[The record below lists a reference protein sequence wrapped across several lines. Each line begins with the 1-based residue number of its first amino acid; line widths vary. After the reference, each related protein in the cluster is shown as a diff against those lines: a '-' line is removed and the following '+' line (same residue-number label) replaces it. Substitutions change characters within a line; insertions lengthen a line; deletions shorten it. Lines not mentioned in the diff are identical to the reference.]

1 MTALL
6 DQLRAASGGDE
17 VRRPLPVS
25 GMLAAAWTLGV
36 GLAVL
41 TTLTLLGWI
50 ADPKG
55 ALGEGIPGVFRTACQ
70 IWLAA
75 HHAGFAIPGGGRIG
89 LLPLGLM
96 IMPAAL
102 LYRAGLWMARDADLR
117 VRLPARL
124 PKGTPKEK
132 QNARRRAQLALIA
145 RAGISLAAPYA
156 LLAGLVAL
164 VARNEITRPFL
175 AEVLAGHLLLA
186 FVAGSLAVA
195 RTIGPWRV
203 MLRLLPE
210 RSRSLVV
217 GTAAALAIL
226 LAAGLVLVVG
236 AIVVS
241 LDEIRRLTDL
251 LGPGLIGGVLLLIV
265 EVLYL
270 VNAVVWGM
278 AYIAGP
284 GFAIGTG
291 TLVAPTGVRL
301 GQIPTLP
308 LLGALPEPGGAPVWA
323 MGVVAIPF
331 LAGAVAGVVVV
342 RIAPTPTPEAAPMWG
357 FVCGL
362 CAGAAS
368 GVLAALSGGPL
379 GGNRL
384 AAVGPS
390 PWEVAFSV
398 TLEVGIAAGI
408 SAGVANWW
416 LMRRSAAVSAAEP
429 AAAPKAVAAVRAPAE
444 PVEPSDGRTRPLARL
459 FRRREPSRPLPG
471 HWLDATECE
480 TQPLPKR
487 RAGRADEDAAAGA
500 FGDVTPADGPARR
513 PRRLPG
519 IPRRRRAEKAEPAP
533 RPTPRRDIVD
543 ETDDRGG
550 HVIYMDPYAWD
561 RD

>member
-1 MTALL
+1 
-6 DQLRAASGGDE
+6 
-17 VRRPLPVS
+17 
-25 GMLAAAWTLGV
+25 MLAAVWTLGV

-55 ALGEGIPGVFRTACQ
+55 ALGEGVPGVFRTACQ

-96 IMPAAL
+96 VMPAAL

-124 PKGTPKEK
+124 PKGSPKEK

-145 RAGISLAAPYA
+145 RAGVSLAAPYA

-164 VARNEITRPFL
+164 VARNEITQPFL

-186 FVAGSLAVA
+186 FGAGSLAVA

-241 LDEIRRLTDL
+241 LDEIKRLTDF
-251 LGPGLIGGVLLLIV
+251 LGPGLIGGTLLLIV

-270 VNAVVWGM
+270 VNAVIWGM

-301 GQIPTLP
+301 GQIPALP

-323 MGVVAIPF
+323 MAVVAIPF

-357 FVCGL
+357 FGCGL
-362 CAGAAS
+362 CAGAAA

-379 GGNRL
+379 GDGRL
-384 AAVGPS
+384 ATVGPS
-390 PWEVAFSV
+390 PWEVVLSV
-398 TLEVGIAAGI
+398 TLEVGVAAGMA
-408 SAGVANWW
+408 AGVSNWW
-416 LMRRSAAVSAAEP
+416 LIFRASRGH
-429 AAAPKAVAAVRAPAE
+429 AAALARLGTATAPVRKAGAALARVAGKVGLAE
-444 PVEPSDGRTRPLARL
+444 PVEPSK
-459 FRRREPSRPLPG
+459 LPG
-471 HWLDATECE
+471 HWLDATEAE
-480 TQPLPKR
+480 TQPIPVVR
-487 RAGRADEDAAAGA
+487 DDWVDEHASAAAETA
-500 FGDVTPADGPARR
+500 
-513 PRRLPG
+513 LPG
-519 IPRRRRAEKAEPAP
+519 RGRPAAD
-533 RPTPRRDIVD
+533 RPPRRDIVD

-550 HVIYMDPYAWD
+550 HIIYVDPYAWD